1 MERHPYGNWFRDLY
15 GQLTTRMADVVV
27 NINTIIV
34 SAAVIYMGVL
44 GLKGFSPVAADNAI

>member
-1 MERHPYGNWFRDLY
+1 MVIGFVIFTVSRPLGWPIL
-15 GQLTTRMADVVV
+15 VV